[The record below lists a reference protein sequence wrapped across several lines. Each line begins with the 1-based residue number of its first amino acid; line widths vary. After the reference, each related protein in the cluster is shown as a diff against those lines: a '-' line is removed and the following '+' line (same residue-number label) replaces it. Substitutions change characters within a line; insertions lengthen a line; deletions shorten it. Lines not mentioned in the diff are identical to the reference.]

1 MSAFRQFADEHL
13 AELLKCTE
21 AFVRTE
27 SPSTDKAAVDRA
39 GRFLAER
46 FQEDVGARLDWF
58 PSDRSGDHFAARVG
72 QGPRQILLLGHH
84 DTVWPLGTID
94 RMPCRVEGDRLTGP
108 GVYDMKGGAIQALFA
123 LRALEALGLGRD
135 KTFVYLGNSDEEI
148 GSHTSRPIIE
158 ELAQASECV
167 LVLEPAA
174 GTRGAAKLWRKGVG
188 GYRMHVEGVAS
199 HAGGAPEKGRSAL
212 LELAHQ
218 IIDLQALND
227 FDQGVHVNVGVASGG
242 TRSNVVPARAEAHVD
257 LRVPDMAA
265 YAQVHAEIMTRPTF
279 VDGTS
284 VRISG
289 GINRPPM
296 NETPASRRLY
306 EKAAAAAAA
315 EGFDLPVGGAGG
327 GSDGNFTAALGV
339 PTLDGLGVVGSGAHA
354 DHEHVLVST
363 IAPRVA
369 WLARFLAEL

>member
-1 MSAFRQFADEHL
+1 MSEFRRFADDHL
-13 AELLKCTE
+13 KDLLSCVT
-21 AFVRTE
+21 AFVELE
-27 SPSTDKAAVDRA
+27 SPSTDKAALDRA
-39 GRFLAER
+39 GQFLAGRFER
-46 FQEDVGARLDWF
+46 DLAARVEWF
-58 PSDRSGDHFAARVG
+58 PVTDQGNHFAARVG
-72 QGPRQILLLGHH
+72 SGHRQILLLGHH
-84 DTVWPLGTID
+84 DTVWPVGTID

-108 GVYDMKGGAIQALFA
+108 GVYDMKGGTIQALFA
-123 LRALEALGLGRD
+123 LQAVQALGLGKD
-135 KTFVYLGNSDEEI
+135 KTFVFLGNADEEI
-148 GSHTSRPIIE
+148 GSHTSRQVIE
-158 ELAQASECV
+158 DLARASECV
-167 LVLEPAA
+167 LVLEPGA
-174 GTRGAAKLWRKGVG
+174 GVRGAAKLWRKGVG
-188 GYRMHVEGVAS
+188 AYRLKVQGVAS

-227 FDQGVHVNVGVASGG
+227 FDQGVNVNVGVASGG
-242 TRSNVVPARAEAHVD
+242 TRSNVVPALAEAHVD

-265 YAQVHAEIMTRPTF
+265 YAGVHSRIIRRPTF

-284 VRISG
+284 VEITG

-296 NETPASRRLY
+296 NETPASRRIY

-315 EGFDLPVGGAGG
+315 EGVDLPVGGAGG

-339 PTLDGLGVVGSGAHA
+339 PTLDGLGAVGSGAHA

-369 WLARFLAEL
+369 WLARFLADL